1 MSSGEAR
8 RWLSGYRL
16 NSFYSDLVAT
26 KLRDIDPMD
35 AVREQ
40 FSWLSDDEVHN
51 RFKAHFNRNLA
62 RFLLSEYVVILVHQ
76 KKESLLQTGNGLRLI
91 AALDRHDISYKTLF
105 SMGSSREVK
114 TAMSP
119 FVLESGCEEGTLEK
133 MATALWRFMR
143 EHRKHEERKNKS
155 AGVERWTASD
165 LAMFLVSRMCSHIE
179 SLRSAAKHPS
189 LQDVLPRPKS
199 ARNAK
204 SNTEN
209 VNVPSVP
216 GLAHT
221 GSRGLLFKDADRFY
235 AADVLLCSRYL
246 SLFIDEYVHCEAN
259 SVRELMR
266 RKAMGEPL
274 IQHPFAREDVRRM
287 PDMVLDMFAEW
298 IDKIV
303 PMLNDVVARKEKSGV
318 WNRVKAIF

>member
-1 MSSGEAR
+1 MGGEAR

-155 AGVERWTASD
+155 AGVERWTAS
-165 LAMFLVSRMCSHIE
+165 
-179 SLRSAAKHPS
+179 
-189 LQDVLPRPKS
+189 
-199 ARNAK
+199 
-204 SNTEN
+204 
-209 VNVPSVP
+209 
-216 GLAHT
+216 
-221 GSRGLLFKDADRFY
+221 
-235 AADVLLCSRYL
+235 
-246 SLFIDEYVHCEAN
+246 
-259 SVRELMR
+259 
-266 RKAMGEPL
+266 
-274 IQHPFAREDVRRM
+274 
-287 PDMVLDMFAEW
+287 
-298 IDKIV
+298 
-303 PMLNDVVARKEKSGV
+303 
-318 WNRVKAIF
+318 